1 MALIAASLG
10 VVLHAGAGLGRAE
23 SAGVAITALA
33 LLILYNA
40 VATRLRRGNVDSQM
54 ADLSRGIT
62 DLALQTADFGR
73 RLAAIEGKVTSAQS
87 VGQNRMESVRGEIGE
102 LGSLLRQL
110 AGSVADHEDM
120 LTSPQRRPQPR
131 APGQRSGEGSGPA
144 EVRQISDIATTGAPL
159 ASPVPR
165 GSPVRPTL
173 SPLATE
179 QLIGVVRRAVESGR
193 IDIYLQPTVSLP
205 QRKVRFYEA
214 MSRLRDDEDRVL
226 AAEEFI
232 GAAEQANLIGR
243 IDHAVIQRGMQVLR
257 RLMIRNDDVGVF
269 CNISAV
275 TLRDADSFA
284 QCLEFLEANRALSGS
299 FVLEFR
305 QATLRNLDAASRD
318 RLASLSRIG
327 YRFSLDHITDF
338 RLEPRELAEM
348 GVRFVKVPAAM
359 LLQQRGPVAADIA
372 PADLSDLLGRFGI
385 ELIAER
391 IEGERTVVDLLDHDV
406 RFGQG
411 FVFSPPRPLRPETP
425 ANAGES
431 PMSEAPQQAAPKPDV
446 LKSAAAD
453 PSAPI
458 KFQPRAETQRVSGN
472 AALARRALGPV

>member
-1 MALIAASLG
+1 MGLIAASLG
-10 VVLHAGAGLGRAE
+10 VVLNAGLGLGRME
-23 SAGVAITALA
+23 SAGAAIAALA
-33 LLILYNA
+33 ILILYNA
-40 VATRLRRGNVDSQM
+40 VSTRLRRGDVGSQM
-54 ADLSRGIT
+54 ADLSRGTT
-62 DLALQTADFGR
+62 DLALQMADFGR
-73 RLAAIEGKVTSAQS
+73 RLAAVEGKVASAQS
-87 VGQNRMESVRGEIGE
+87 VGQNRIQSVMGEIGE

-120 LTSPQRRPQPR
+120 LASGHGRPRPR
-131 APGQRSGEGSGPA
+131 PPGPV
-144 EVRQISDIATTGAPL
+144 EVHQKISDVAASGAPL

-165 GSPVRPTL
+165 GSPVKPEAPR
-173 SPLATE
+173 LATE
-179 QLIGVVRRAVESGR
+179 QLAGVIRRAVESGR

-214 MSRLRDDEDRVL
+214 VSRLRDDDDRVL
-226 AAEEFI
+226 VAEDFVA
-232 GAAEQANLIGR
+232 AAEQANLIGR
-243 IDHAVIQRGMQVLR
+243 IDQAVIMRGMQVLR

-269 CNISAV
+269 CNISAA
-275 TLRDADSFA
+275 TLRDGETFA
-284 QCLEFLEANRALSGS
+284 QCLEFFEANRSLAGS

-305 QATLRNLDAASRD
+305 QATMRGLDNASRD

-327 YRFSLDHITDF
+327 YRFSLDHVTDF

-359 LLQQRGPVAADIA
+359 LLQPRGAVPADIA

-391 IEGERTVVDLLDHDV
+391 IEGERAVVDLLDYDV

-411 FVFSPPRPLRPETP
+411 FVFSPPRPLRPENP

-431 PMSEAPQQAAPKPDV
+431 PIAETPQRVPSKPAAVD
-446 LKSAAAD
+446 A
-453 PSAPI
+453 SAPI
-458 KFQPRAETQRVSGN
+458 QFQPRADTQRATGN

>member
-1 MALIAASLG
+1 MSRLSTTFVALCITLTAGSVG
-10 VVLHAGAGLGRAE
+10 VAFNAGLGLGRTE
-23 SAGVAITALA
+23 SAGLALA
-33 LLILYNA
+33 VLATLVLFNA
-40 VATRLRRGNVDSQM
+40 ISIRLRRGDVSSQM

-62 DLALQTADFGR
+62 DLALQMADFGR
-73 RLAAIEGKVTSAQS
+73 RLAAVEGKVTSAQS
-87 VGQNRMESVRGEIGE
+87 VGQNRMQSVMGEIGE

-120 LTSPQRRPQPR
+120 LISSHAKAQPR
-131 APGQRSGEGSGPA
+131 ATAAA
-144 EVRQISDIATTGAPL
+144 EVQQISDIRTSGAPL

-165 GSPVRPTL
+165 DPPVRPVA
-173 SPLATE
+173 PQLATE

-226 AAEEFI
+226 AAEEFV
-232 GAAEQANLIGR
+232 GAAEQGKLIGR
-243 IDHAVIQRGMQVLR
+243 IDHAVMQRSMQVLR
-257 RLMIRNDDVGVF
+257 RLMVRNDDVGIF
-269 CNISAV
+269 CNVSGF
-275 TLRDADSFA
+275 TLRDDESFA
-284 QCLEFLEANRALSGS
+284 SCMEFLEANRSLAGS

-305 QATLRNLDAASRD
+305 QAAMRGFDAASRD

-327 YRFSLDHITDF
+327 YRFSLDHVSDF

-359 LLQQRGPVAADIA
+359 LLQQRGPIAADIA

-391 IEGERTVVDLLDHDV
+391 IEGERAVVDLLDYDV

-425 ANAGES
+425 TAPGGE
-431 PMSEAPQQAAPKPDV
+431 MFVPQPPPEV
-446 LKSAAAD
+446 VPKSAAVD

-458 KFQPRAETQRVSGN
+458 KFQPRSDLQRASGN
-472 AALARRALGPV
+472 AALVRRALGPA

>member
-1 MALIAASLG
+1 MSRFSTAFVAVCIALTAASVG
-10 VVLHAGAGLGRAE
+10 VAFNAGFGLGRME
-23 SAGVAITALA
+23 SAGVALTVLA
-33 LLILYNA
+33 ILVLFNA
-40 VATRLRRGNVDSQM
+40 ISTRLRRGDVSSQM

-62 DLALQTADFGR
+62 DLALQMADFGR

-87 VGQNRMESVRGEIGE
+87 VGQNRMQSVMGEIGE

-110 AGSVADHEDM
+110 AGSVADHED
-120 LTSPQRRPQPR
+120 LLVSSQVQTRPRPL
-131 APGQRSGEGSGPA
+131 AAA
-144 EVRQISDIATTGAPL
+144 EVQQISDIRTSGAPL

-165 GSPVRPTL
+165 DPPVRLPA
-173 SPLATE
+173 PQLATE
-179 QLIGVVRRAVESGR
+179 QLIGLVRRAVESGR

-226 AAEEFI
+226 AAEEFLA
-232 GAAEQANLIGR
+232 AAEQGSLIGR
-243 IDHAVIQRGMQVLR
+243 IDHAVMQRGMQVLR
-257 RLMIRNDDVGVF
+257 RLMIRNDDVGIF
-269 CNISAV
+269 CNVSAF
-275 TLRDADSFA
+275 TLRDGDSFA
-284 QCLEFLEANRALSGS
+284 PCMEFLEANRSLAGS

-305 QATLRNLDAASRD
+305 QTALRGLDAAARD

-327 YRFSLDHITDF
+327 YRFSLDHVTDL
-338 RLEPRELAEM
+338 RLEPRELAEI
-348 GVRFVKVPAAM
+348 GVRFVKIPSAM
-359 LLQQRGPVAADIA
+359 LLQQRGATAADIA

-391 IEGERTVVDLLDHDV
+391 IEGERAVVDLLDYDV

-425 ANAGES
+425 VASAGEALV
-431 PMSEAPQQAAPKPDV
+431 PPTAEKPAAV
-446 LKSAAAD
+446 D

-458 KFQPRAETQRVSGN
+458 KFQPRDDLQRARGN
-472 AALARRALGPV
+472 AALVRRALGPV